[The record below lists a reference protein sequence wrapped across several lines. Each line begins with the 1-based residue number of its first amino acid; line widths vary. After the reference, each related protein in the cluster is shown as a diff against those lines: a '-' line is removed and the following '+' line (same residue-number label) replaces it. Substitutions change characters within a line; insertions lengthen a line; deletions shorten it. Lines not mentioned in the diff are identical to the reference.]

1 MDRKRHAP
9 EPSKPGADR
18 GAGAPRG
25 LPHERWWVAALLLVH
40 VALAGWGALR
50 TSVTFDENFHLPA
63 GLMILE
69 RGNYTGSVAQP
80 PLPKVLYALPA
91 LALGARLP
99 TPAAMVS
106 GDEGTVGESFMRVN
120 AARYGLVFLA
130 GRMVGLLF
138 SVLLGALVWWWAR
151 SLYGPAGGAL
161 SLALY
166 ALAPESL
173 AHAGIVGTDLPTAL
187 SFTAVLYAFWRFANA
202 PRRRTWGWMA
212 LAVAAASVVRFSAVQ
227 LVPMLVLVL
236 VLARV
241 RGRLPRPR
249 RVWLGVLALV
259 PVGWAAVTI
268 GYAFDLHGGPWSDL
282 PFRSENFRAFVAR
295 WPWFRFP
302 LPTAYLAGLDY
313 MSLLGQ
319 ESRATTYLL
328 GQQFLGVVWYYF
340 PLALLFKYPL
350 GLLGALGLRAFTRGR
365 GARADAIP
373 GEWVLGIAAAVAL
386 GIAMFLMRYNFGIR
400 YLLLLL
406 PLACVWCGG
415 LLARGVPRAA
425 RLAAT
430 ALAVAL
436 LVESAA
442 AAPWYLSFYNWP
454 SGGPGGGDRLVNDSN
469 ADWGQ
474 GLLALRDEM
483 RARGIARVHLAY
495 HGTTDPAVYGI
506 DYVPYLGGTPGP
518 ESDWLAVSSYYFVG
532 LGQRMMTSRGRTEP
546 IGFDLRPLWD
556 VTPVARPGDCMYLFR
571 VRGPR

>member
-1 MDRKRHAP
+1 MK
-9 EPSKPGADR
+9 GA
-18 GAGAPRG
+18 GPGAPRG
-25 LPHERWWVAALLLVH
+25 LPRERWWVAALLAVH

-50 TSVTFDENFHLPA
+50 TSVTYDENFHLPA

-69 RGNYTGSVAQP
+69 RGNFTGSVAQP

-99 TPAAMVS
+99 APAAMTS

-120 AARYGLVFLA
+120 ADRYGRLYLA

-138 SVLLGALVWWWAR
+138 SVLLGLLVWRWAR
-151 SLYGPAGGAL
+151 SLYGSAGGVL

-187 SFTAVLYAFWRFANA
+187 SFTAVLYAFWRFANDA
-202 PRRRTWGWMA
+202 GRRAWGWLA
-212 LAVAAASVVRFSAVQ
+212 LAVAAAAVVRFSAVQ
-227 LVPMLVLVL
+227 LAPVMA
-236 VLARV
+236 LALGVAQV
-241 RGRLPRPR
+241 RGRLRAPR
-249 RVWLGVLALV
+249 RAWLGLLALV
-259 PVGWAAVTI
+259 PVAWAAVTA
-268 GYAFDLHGGPWSDL
+268 GYAFDTHWGPWGDL

-295 WPWFRFP
+295 WPGFRFP
-302 LPTAYLAGLDY
+302 LPTVYLAGLDY

-319 ESRATTYLL
+319 ADRATTYLL
-328 GQQFLGVVWYYF
+328 GRELTGVVWYYF
-340 PLALLFKYPL
+340 PLALLFKHPL
-350 GLLGALGLRAFTRGR
+350 GLLGAAGLRAFTRVR
-365 GARADAIP
+365 AARADAVP
-373 GEWVLGIAAAVAL
+373 AEWLLGIAAAVAL
-386 GIAMFLMRYNFGIR
+386 AIAMFLTRYNFGIR

-425 RLAAT
+425 RVVAAT
-430 ALAVAL
+430 LAVAV

-442 AAPWYLSFYNWP
+442 AAPWHLSFFNRL

-469 ADWGQ
+469 VDWGQ

-483 RARGIARVHLAY
+483 RRRGIARVHLAY

-506 DYVPYLGGTPGP
+506 DYVPYLGGSPGP

-532 LGQRMMTSRGRTEP
+532 LGQRMMTPRGRTEP
-546 IGFDLRPLWD
+546 LRFDLRPLWGQA
-556 VTPVARPGDCMYLFR
+556 PVARPGECMYLFR
-571 VRGPR
+571 LRGPR